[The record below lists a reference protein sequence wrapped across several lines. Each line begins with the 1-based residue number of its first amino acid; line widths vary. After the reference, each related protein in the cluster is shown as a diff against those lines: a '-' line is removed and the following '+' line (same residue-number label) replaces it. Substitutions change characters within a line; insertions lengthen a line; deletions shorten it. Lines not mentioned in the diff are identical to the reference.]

1 MASERRRSP
10 AGLPRHMSKPPG
22 ANSAERLRSA
32 IMRRTAVG
40 KSMSE
45 ADHPPEKAGA
55 KRERNGASS
64 ASAASPVAE
73 KPSQPSLG
81 AFLAAGRERR
91 GVTRDEV
98 VRETRIPAHY
108 IGMIESDNYSAIS
121 DQLYLLPF
129 IRRYADFLGLDSD
142 AIAVRFIREVQRA
155 ESSAVRMSEPIVDRR
170 QRRGHLRI
178 WAFIAL
184 VIALIVAALYLRNRR
199 LSALSQPEPPVT
211 VAPAPAAAFGEK
223 AGEPTTVTPPPISTA
238 PSRTNPALPSAP
250 PLSPRDAPGIPATAP
265 R

>member
-1 MASERRRSP
+1 
-10 AGLPRHMSKPPG
+10 
-22 ANSAERLRSA
+22 
-32 IMRRTAVG
+32 
-40 KSMSE
+40 MSE

-55 KRERNGASS
+55 KPQRDDAPS
-64 ASAASPVAE
+64 AAAASPVAE
-73 KPSQPSLG
+73 KPSEPSLG
-81 AFLAAGRERR
+81 AFLAAVRERR

-98 VRETRIPAHY
+98 VKETRIPAHY

-129 IRRYADFLGLDSD
+129 IRRYADCLGLDSD
-142 AIAVRFIREVQRA
+142 AIAVRFIREVQRS
-155 ESSAVRMSEPIVDRR
+155 ESSVVRMSEPIVDRR
-170 QRRGHLRI
+170 RRRRGHLRI

-199 LSALSQPEPPVT
+199 LSASLQSEPPAT

-223 AGEPTTVTPPPISTA
+223 AGEPATVAPPPISTA
-238 PSRTNPALPSAP
+238 PSRTNRALPSA
-250 PLSPRDAPGIPATAP
+250 R